1 MLSRDQ
7 IIDDVR
13 QVLEQHYLQSANDDS
28 KNKYAQLS
36 EIEKRTAL
44 KTFLQDLTVA
54 SDGDEWAIRL
64 GETL

>member
-54 SDGDEWAIRL
+54 SDGDEWAVRL